1 MKFGVREI
9 CDVVLKAKSNV
20 KIGSHTFQKG
30 EPVIYFD
37 TAKTSTMESAATTVY
52 ATGGRGNSR
61 LIAWEG
67 EKTLTFTMED
77 ALISEKGLAILSG
90 ADLIQAS
97 DEEDGQKV
105 TAHVTETV
113 IAEAATNVHEKA
125 ISIKI
130 EKTLNTSQPIYAMV
144 LDGNGEMSGVPV
156 LISPIDTSAPGSS
169 VSPGATRKFYYN
181 EGVLT
186 YVPSTEEA
194 TGTNK
199 FPLFYKNDV
208 IMLDYYTDYSTDA
221 VQIDITPDKF
231 AGYYYLEA
239 STLFRRQSDGVDLP
253 AEFIIPKVKIQSNF
267 TFTMASSGDPSS
279 FTFTMD
285 AFPDYTITDKT
296 KKVLASIQILGADDN
311 YDLTSVGEE
320 DTTPVK
326 RYTYGQ
332 DRGPYLSKVKLT
344 SDDTPTGI

>member
-97 DEEDGQKV
+97 DEEGGQ
-105 TAHVTETV
+105 TV
-113 IAEAATNVHEKA
+113 IAHTTETTQAVGDAAGTDDTTVT
-125 ISIKI
+125 ITLS
-130 EKTLNTSQPIYAMV
+130 KTPVESQPVYVML
-144 LDGNGEMSGVPV
+144 LDGNGEMSRVPV
-156 LISPIDTSAPGSS
+156 LVNPATPI
-169 VSPGATRKFYYN
+169 
-181 EGVLT
+181 EGVALSGKT
-186 YVPSTEEA
+186 ITFTTANSKLIA
-194 TGTNK
+194 HD
-199 FPLFYKNDV
+199 DV
-208 IMLDYYTDYSTDA
+208 VLVDYYAEHEADA
-221 VQIDITPDKF
+221 IQIDITPDQF

-285 AFPDYTITDKT
+285 AFPDYTISNPT

-311 YDLTSVGEE
+311 YDLTSSTEG
-320 DTTPVK
+320 DSTPVK

-332 DRGPYLSKVKLT
+332 DNAPYLSKVKLT
-344 SDDTPTGI
+344 SDDSEVGGD